1 MNALEETHCLL
12 KIRHLGG
19 GGVPRGSLE
28 VLHLPIVRRVYDLA
42 MRRSGVDGMG
52 RHLGVGAAVGVGH
65 GGGVA
70 KAGPAV
76 ILKMTFYV
84 AVAADDVLGVGVV
97 AVGVGAVPVVGVVV
111 VGGARGCTV
120 ATVVGL
126 VVVGSIARL
135 LIVRLSIVAK
145 RFEFFL

>member
-1 MNALEETHCLL
+1 
-12 KIRHLGG
+12 
-19 GGVPRGSLE
+19 
-28 VLHLPIVRRVYDLA
+28 
-42 MRRSGVDGMG
+42 MG
-52 RHLGVGAAVGVGH
+52 RHLGVGTAVGVGH

-97 AVGVGAVPVVGVVV
+97 AVGIGAVPVVGVVV

-120 ATVVGL
+120 ATVIGL
-126 VVVGSIARL
+126 AVVGSIARL
-135 LIVRLSIVAK
+135 LIIRLSIVAK